1 MRTKKLWQVSSLLTV
16 AAFVVAACSP
26 AATATTAPAATAAAT
41 TAPQATVAATT
52 APAATAAATTAPA
65 ATGAATV
72 AATAAPPTIPDIT
85 AGKFNVAVVLVGFHA
100 DGGWSQAH
108 TEGSQWLTT
117 QDPSIAVQYVEL
129 INPGPDAESVMRQLA
144 RKGFDMIIGTTFEY
158 GPTMDTLSAE
168 FPKIFWLHVS
178 GYRSNG
184 TNYGNLF
191 GAMEDMKYLSG
202 MIAGARAKADGN
214 TKLGYVAPWPL
225 PEVIRLGNAFMLGAK
240 VTCPECTM
248 EVRWINTW
256 YDPDKEKTA
265 GQSLVDAGVD
275 VVLIGSDTAG
285 PLVAAANAG
294 KWGIPYDY
302 IGGCQPSPDKC
313 LTVEYWN
320 WGPVYLNII
329 KQIRAGTWKP
339 GNNYLDADSGIVGLY
354 GFMAGQT
361 PQPGVPKDVIPMVQ
375 AKLADMLAGK
385 FTRKD
390 VFMGPIKDN
399 TGKIIIP
406 AGVSL
411 TDEDLQGIDAA
422 TITASNLTGRTAC
435 TICMNWL
442 ADGIQGTIP
451 AMPSSN

>member
-1 MRTKKLWQVSSLLTV
+1 MRSKKLWQVTSLL
-16 AAFVVAACSP
+16 AIFAFIVAACSP

-41 TAPQATVAATT
+41 SAPQSTTAPVATT
-52 APAATAAATTAPA
+52 AATA
-65 ATGAATV
+65 AATV

-85 AGKFNVAVVLVGFHA
+85 TGKFNVAVVLVGFHA

-117 QDPSIAVQYVEL
+117 QDSSIAVQYVEL

-144 RKGFDMIIGTTFEY
+144 RKGFDMIVGTTFEY

-168 FPKIFWLHVS
+168 FPKISWLHVS

-191 GAMEDMKYLSG
+191 GAMEDMKYLAG
-202 MIAGARAKADGN
+202 MVAGARAKADNN

-256 YDPDKEKTA
+256 YDPDKEKQA
-265 GQSLVDAGVD
+265 GQSLIDAGVD

-302 IGGCQPSPDKC
+302 IGGCQPSPAQC

-320 WGPVYLNII
+320 WGPVYLDII

-339 GNNYLDADSGIVGLY
+339 GNSYLDANSGIVGLY
-354 GFMAGQT
+354 GFMPGQT
-361 PQPGVPKDVIPMVQ
+361 PQPGVPKDVIATVQ
-375 AKLADMLAGK
+375 AKLADMVAGK

-399 TGKIIIP
+399 TGKVIIP
-406 AGVSL
+406 AGQSL

-422 TITASNLTGRTAC
+422 TISGNNLTGRTAC

>member
-1 MRTKKLWQVSSLLTV
+1 
-16 AAFVVAACSP
+16 
-26 AATATTAPAATAAAT
+26 
-41 TAPQATVAATT
+41 
-52 APAATAAATTAPA
+52 
-65 ATGAATV
+65 
-72 AATAAPPTIPDIT
+72 
-85 AGKFNVAVVLVGFHA
+85 
-100 DGGWSQAH
+100 
-108 TEGSQWLTT
+108 
-117 QDPSIAVQYVEL
+117 
-129 INPGPDAESVMRQLA
+129 MRQLA

-168 FPKIFWLHVS
+168 FPKISWLHVS

-191 GAMEDMKYLSG
+191 GAMEDMKYLAG
-202 MIAGARAKADGN
+202 MIAGARAKADN
-214 TKLGYVAPWPL
+214 STKLGYVAPWPL

-256 YDPDKEKTA
+256 YDPDKEKQA
-265 GQSLVDAGVD
+265 GQSLIDAGVD

-285 PLVAAANAG
+285 PLVAASNAG
-294 KWGIPYDY
+294 KWGVPYDY
-302 IGGCQPSPDKC
+302 INACQPAPDKC

-320 WGPVYLNII
+320 WGPAYLDII
-329 KQIRAGTWKP
+329 NQIRAGTWKP
-339 GNNYLDADSGIVGLY
+339 GNSYLDADSGIVGLY
-354 GFMAGQT
+354 GFMQGQT
-361 PQPGVPKDVIPMVQ
+361 PQPGVPADVIPLVQ

-390 VFMGPIKDN
+390 VFMGPITDN
-399 TGKIIIP
+399 TGKIIVP
-406 AGVSL
+406 DGVSL

-422 TITASNLTGRTAC
+422 TISANNLTDRTAC

-442 ADGIQGTIP
+442 VDGIQGTIP

>member
-1 MRTKKLWQVSSLLTV
+1 LEEIEMHTKKLWQVISLFAV
-16 AAFVVAACSP
+16 AAFVVAACGP
-26 AATATTAPAATAAAT
+26 AATTAAPATAAPATSAPQATNAPSTAAPQNTTVAAATAAAT
-41 TAPQATVAATT
+41 QASF
-52 APAATAAATTAPA
+52 
-65 ATGAATV
+65 
-72 AATAAPPTIPDIT
+72 TIPDIT
-85 AGKFNVAVVLVGFHA
+85 AGKFNVAFVLVGFHA

-108 TEGSQWLTT
+108 TEASQWLTT
-117 QDPSIAVQYVEL
+117 QDPTIATQYVEL
-129 INPGPDAESVMRQLA
+129 VNPGPGAESVMRALA
-144 RKGFDMIIGTTFEY
+144 RKGFDMIVGTTFEY

-191 GAMEDMKYLSG
+191 GSMEDMKYLAG

-225 PEVIRLGNAFMLGAK
+225 PEVIRLGNAFMLGVK
-240 VTCPECTM
+240 ITCPECTM

-256 YDPDKEKTA
+256 YDPDKEKQA
-265 GQSLVDAGVD
+265 GQSLIDAGVD

-285 PLVAAANAG
+285 PLTAAANAG
-294 KWGIPYDY
+294 KWAIPYDY
-302 IGGCQPSPDKC
+302 INSCQPAPDKC

-320 WGPVYLNII
+320 WGPAYLDII
-329 KQIRAGTWKP
+329 KQVRAGTWKP
-339 GNNYLDADSGIVGLY
+339 GNDYRDADSGIVGLF
-354 GFMAGQT
+354 GFMPGQT
-361 PQPGVPKDVIPMVQ
+361 PQPGVPKDVIPMIQ

-399 TGKIIIP
+399 TGKIIVP

-422 TITASNLTGRTAC
+422 TISSSNLTGRTAC

-451 AMPSSN
+451 AMPSP